1 MGVRFETDR
10 EFADLVDPA
19 HTALIVIDVQN
30 DACHPDGVFARLG
43 RDISLRQGA
52 AHRVKAFVENV
63 RPFGVPVVFTQG
75 VQEDGDQTPWWYRR
89 NKSDSPPPYRLGTW
103 GAELYAVEPRP
114 EDTVLVKRR
123 ASVFVG
129 TDLEETL
136 KRRGVGT
143 LLLTGGATNACVE
156 ATAWHADMLDFDVV
170 VVADCCGTPNPAEQ
184 EVALQRIADRCGI
197 VVQSSDVIDAW
208 QASAA
213 GRPPGALAAS

>member
-1 MGVRFETDR
+1 MTVRFETGP
-10 EFADLVDPA
+10 EFADLVVPA

-30 DACHPDGVFARLG
+30 DGCHPDGVFARLG

-52 AHRVKAFVENV
+52 AHRAREFVDRV
-63 RPFGVPVVFTQG
+63 RPYGVPIVFTQG
-75 VQEDGDQTPWWYRR
+75 VQVDGDQTPWWYRR
-89 NKSDSPPPYRLGTW
+89 SKSGSPPPYRIGTW

-136 KRRGVGT
+136 KRKGVRT

-170 VVADCCGTPNPAEQ
+170 VVADCCGTPSPVEQ
-184 EVALQRIADRCGI
+184 EAALQRIADRCGI

-208 QASAA
+208 NAGEAS
-213 GRPPGALAAS
+213 RPTETAAAS